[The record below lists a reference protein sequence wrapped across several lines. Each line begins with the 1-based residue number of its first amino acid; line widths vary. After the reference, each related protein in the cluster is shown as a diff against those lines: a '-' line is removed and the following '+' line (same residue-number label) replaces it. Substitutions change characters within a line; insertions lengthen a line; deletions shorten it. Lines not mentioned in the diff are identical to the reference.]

1 MKDARF
7 FLEIRSFYYEIPL
20 PLVIIKFTL
29 NLHDLLQGCYKKRK
43 NSKIEHVDQRI
54 IDYLKKKIL
63 CDGEKF
69 NNYLKRN
76 PLPLLKRLKM
86 S

>member
-29 NLHDLLQGCYKKRK
+29 NLHDLLQRCYKKRK

-54 IDYLKKKIL
+54 IDYLKKKKSYKFL
-63 CDGEKF
+63 KYYVTEK
-69 NNYLKRN
+69 NLTIT
-76 PLPLLKRLKM
+76 
-86 S
+86 

>member
-7 FLEIRSFYYEIPL
+7 FLEIRSFFYEIAL

-54 IDYLKKKIL
+54 IDYLKKKKSYKFL
-63 CDGEKF
+63 KYYVTEK
-69 NNYLKRN
+69 NLTIT
-76 PLPLLKRLKM
+76 
-86 S
+86 

>member
-54 IDYLKKKIL
+54 IDYLKKKKSYKFL
-63 CDGEKF
+63 RYYVTEK
-69 NNYLKRN
+69 NLTIT
-76 PLPLLKRLKM
+76 
-86 S
+86 